1 VGELVSV
8 AWASA
13 STFRGRQARRRQRR
27 PPGLAPQKDWAVNQP
42 AGQVLPALA
51 AVQRASGKAS
61 LADLIVLA
69 GVVGVEQAARG
80 RRGGGAVHA
89 RRAGHA
95 RRTDRRR
102 LVRGWSRWPTASA
115 TTAAAARRP
124 TEALLIDKA
133 QQLTLTA
140 PELTVLIGGL
150 RVLGAN
156 PTAATTACS
165 PSGRRAQ
172 QRLLREPAG
181 HGHGLEGR
189 RRLRR
194 GSKGATGPPARC
206 AGRPRARPG
215 VRLQRGAAG
224 LAEVYASADARPGSC
239 ATSSP
244 PGPRS

>member
-1 VGELVSV
+1 
-8 AWASA
+8 
-13 STFRGRQARRRQRR
+13 
-27 PPGLAPQKDWAVNQP
+27 
-42 AGQVLPALA
+42 VLPALA

-61 LADLIVLA
+61 LADVIVLA

-115 TTAAAARRP
+115 TSAAAARRP

-140 PELTVLIGGL
+140 PEMTVLVGGL

-224 LAEVYASADARPGSC
+224 LAEVYASADGQARFVRDFVAAWTKVMNLDRFDLPDEERHHVPARRLLGF
-239 ATSSP
+239 ASP
-244 PGPRS
+244 PQVRRFRQEPD